1 MVSQIRAAGLDQPV
15 VGQEGYDSQKFI
27 EIAGA
32 ASEGVM
38 ITTSLDRDSNVPETK
53 DFIQGFAKKA
63 GYPADMVA
71 ASAHTAILVLADALK
86 ASGSGD
92 AAALRDAVAKTDL
105 SASTGRISFNA
116 LGEVQKDVQV
126 QIVKD
131 GNWHHHS
138 VISDPV
144 LLAPPAE

>member
-1 MVSQIRAAGLDQPV
+1 
-15 VGQEGYDSQKFI
+15 
-27 EIAGA
+27 
-32 ASEGVM
+32 
-38 ITTSLDRDSNVPETK
+38 
-53 DFIQGFAKKA
+53 
-63 GYPADMVA
+63 MVA

-126 QIVKD
+126 QIVRD